1 MDGTLV
7 DSTKCVEAVWQRW
20 AEHHQLDLQNVLDAS
35 HGRRTIDTLRELRR
49 HFAVELDVEK
59 EAVLLEADELGARDG
74 IVAVNGAA
82 ALLEGLPADRWAVV
96 TSAGRDLAAERLR
109 HAGLPVPPVLISA
122 DDVAHGKPDPEGYLK
137 AAAAL
142 GVAPQRCL
150 VVEDTPP
157 GLMAGRAAGMQVLG
171 ITTTYPWGR
180 LLGAVCVADLC
191 EVRIQI
197 T

>member
-20 AEHHQLDLQNVLDAS
+20 AEQHQLDLQKVLDAS
-35 HGRRTIDTLRELRR
+35 HGRRTIDTLRELRP
-49 HFAVELDVEK
+49 HLAVELDVRK
-59 EAVLLEADELGARDG
+59 EAALLEGDELGARDG
-74 IVAVNGAA
+74 IVAVKGAA

-96 TSAGRDLAAERLR
+96 TSASRDLAAERLR
-109 HAGLPVPPVLISA
+109 DAGLPVPPVLISA

-142 GVAPQRCL
+142 GVAPQQCL

-171 ITTTYPWGR
+171 ITTTYPSGR
-180 LLGAVCVADLC
+180 LLGAPCVADLC
-191 EVRIQI
+191 GLRIRF